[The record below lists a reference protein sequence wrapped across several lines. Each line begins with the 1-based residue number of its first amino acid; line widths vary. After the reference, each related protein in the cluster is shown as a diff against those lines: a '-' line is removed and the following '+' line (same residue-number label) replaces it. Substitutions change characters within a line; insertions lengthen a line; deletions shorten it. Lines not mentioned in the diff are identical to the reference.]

1 MDITPHTRLYGLLG
15 DPVDHSLSPAI
26 WNAAF
31 RADGTNAV
39 YLALRVSPSNLEA
52 ALRGLQAVG
61 AAGLNVTRPHKESA
75 FRLCTSPR
83 GAAVAIRAVNT
94 LWFPDS
100 GGIAGANTDAEG
112 FLELLNMLP
121 RPSQAVLLGAGGA
134 ALAVLWS
141 LCQRETPVVYWANRS
156 RDRLKTPFPTGT
168 TRIIP
173 TSWEESPLS
182 DVLRRADMIVN
193 ATSLGWH
200 PDDRLDALNEL
211 NGARTVYIDM
221 NYAPSSRLLHAAR
234 TAGARVVDGTE
245 LLIRQGVAAY
255 ALLTGRPAPEGA
267 MRQAV
272 ATLIRA

>member
-1 MDITPHTRLYGLLG
+1 M
-15 DPVDHSLSPAI
+15 

-31 RADGTNAV
+31 GMDGIDAV
-39 YLALRVSPSNLEA
+39 YLALRVPPTGLEA
-52 ALRGLQAVG
+52 ALHGLQAIG
-61 AAGLNVTRPHKESA
+61 AAGLNVTRPHKEAA
-75 FRLCTSPR
+75 FRLCTKPC
-83 GAAVAIRAVNT
+83 GAATAIQAVNT
-94 LWFPDS
+94 LWFPED
-100 GGIAGANTDAEG
+100 GGMAGANTDAEG
-112 FLELLNMLP
+112 FLDLLKTLP
-121 RPSQAVLLGAGGA
+121 RPSRPVLLGAGGA

-182 DVLRRADMIVN
+182 DVLRHADMIVN

-221 NYAPSSRLLHAAR
+221 NYAPTSRLLQAAR
-234 TAGARVVDGTE
+234 AAGGRVIDGTE